1 MRISHRLLP
10 QSSALTEKNDWIN
23 TGCSDKGKKMK
34 TGKVILTIVVSVVF
48 LVLASLLSQH
58 LLMGLLASAGVPAW
72 LCQIAGGLLYAVL
85 TYLMVRLYCTKYL
98 HEKLETF
105 CIPKCRIRLK
115 WTAAAVVLPVLVSA
129 VYLFL
134 PGSFVKNPFD
144 TGTKLACVTR
154 GVFIVGL
161 GAGVVEELLFRGLLM
176 NVVIKKWGK
185 AAGVLAPSVL
195 FASLHII
202 GMDFSLLS
210 CAQVMIGGT
219 MVGVMLSLIALEG
232 RSVWNSA
239 VVHGVWNMIII
250 GGGLTIGTEVNEY
263 SVSSYVLE
271 TQNFLLTG
279 GEFGIE
285 SSVVAIVGYIAVSL
299 VAVWMMRRGQNQR
312 PET

>member
-1 MRISHRLLP
+1 
-10 QSSALTEKNDWIN
+10 
-23 TGCSDKGKKMK
+23 MK
-34 TGKVILTIVVSVVF
+34 TGKLILTIVVSVVF

-58 LLMGLLASAGVPAW
+58 LLMGLLVWAGVPAW

-85 TYLMVRLYCTKYL
+85 TYLMVRLYCTRYL
-98 HEKLETF
+98 REELEAF
-105 CIPKCRIRLK
+105 CIPKCRIQLK
-115 WTAAAVVLPVLVSA
+115 WTVAAVVLPVLVSA
-129 VYLFL
+129 VYLLL
-134 PGSFVKNPFD
+134 PGNFVKNALD
-144 TGTKLACVTR
+144 RETKLACVTR

-161 GAGVVEELLFRGLLM
+161 GAGIVEELLFRGLMM
-176 NVVIKKWGK
+176 NAVIKKWGK
-185 AAGVLAPSVL
+185 TAGVLAPSVL

-210 CAQVMIGGT
+210 CLQVMAAGT

-263 SVSSYVLE
+263 SISSYVLE

-285 SSVVAIVGYIAVSL
+285 SSVVAIIGYIAVSL
-299 VAVWMMRRGQNQR
+299 AAAWMMRRGRDQR
-312 PET
+312 PLT